1 MLIHSLSCSCS
12 SNLSSFWF
20 IIKQQW
26 TIEEISISSNSRH
39 LEWKAK
45 LSDTI
50 LKGTHP
56 RTIPARFSVIWFSGF
71 RGEDLNVNFY
81 QNIPNLHNRYK
92 STERKIYQKNSEYM
106 LNYSLPCSCS
116 YNLSSFWL
124 ILKQI
129 WTIKILP
136 PFFYFYLAAILVGSW
151 DYRTQLWKGAIQG
164 PFHQSLVQIG
174 PVASEELIKM
184 WKVNGRT
191 DRRRTTEDGRSVMTI
206 AHLTLCV
213 GHVS

>member
-1 MLIHSLSCSCS
+1 MD
-12 SNLSSFWF
+12 NWRNFF
-20 IIKQQW
+20 
-26 TIEEISISSNSRH
+26 SSNSRH

-129 WTIKILP
+129 WTIKILH
-136 PFFYFYLAAILVGSW
+136 PFFLFLLGGHLGWKLGLPDTTLEGGHPRTIPPKFGSNW
-151 DYRTQLWKGAIQG
+151 PSGFRGVD
-164 PFHQSLVQIG
+164 
-174 PVASEELIKM
+174 
-184 WKVNGRT
+184 
-191 DRRRTTEDGRSVMTI
+191 
-206 AHLTLCV
+206 
-213 GHVS
+213 